1 MLAHIASRN
10 EVGKK
15 LVSLSMKLRY
25 AESVKNNEILS
36 MAFHLKATKDL
47 KKGDKWLIPSGVVF
61 NQDATISVEEED
73 FFPLEGTERGMI
85 VLEVASTVLQRT
97 MGAKGLSFQAVV
109 LNIESAEMASVAE
122 RYGFVKDEEVLIFVG
137 EESFA
142 VLVPVLNEAV
152 VAAKKKEGRK
162 EAIPIGKRHLS
173 IFAGKSGEIEEDGKG
188 ERENVM
194 KIREIRKTAS
204 WLRKSVEAKQ
214 GIMVLNEG
222 GFKKDTYY
230 LERLTLASREHLSDE
245 MMHCEMDGKWQEIQ
259 NFRAVENLRIMSNKG
274 AFQDFVVHG
283 TWDTEKYGCLLDQ
296 FISNDER
303 INDSN
308 AVQLTQIM
316 RNMSIVMKMAHGT
329 VWADAFAPI
338 IARLERGAVGRVEP
352 AHTKFVLGETWE
364 SCNLTLQGDD
374 NTANLRVGGVD
385 KVYNLDNVDEVVK
398 MFKDRFEGVP
408 ETDLASKSEFEKN
421 QSKKKVSAI
430 PTRSNAWESGRKHHL
445 RAEKDDDESSAR
457 KVVVS
462 EKGNPSKRITGMIP
476 SGNPREPQR
485 TKGTVPSKL
494 KGAIP
499 WLCMFNLR
507 HQLLGFK
514 EDCLKIGDCN
524 RDHYDATKRGTPGYA
539 WTLQTMSEQVGKASE
554 SVLTKGNKKKL
565 VEAIKQEFA

>member
-1 MLAHIASRN
+1 
-10 EVGKK
+10 
-15 LVSLSMKLRY
+15 
-25 AESVKNNEILS
+25 
-36 MAFHLKATKDL
+36 
-47 KKGDKWLIPSGVVF
+47 
-61 NQDATISVEEED
+61 
-73 FFPLEGTERGMI
+73 
-85 VLEVASTVLQRT
+85 
-97 MGAKGLSFQAVV
+97 
-109 LNIESAEMASVAE
+109 
-122 RYGFVKDEEVLIFVG
+122 
-137 EESFA
+137 
-142 VLVPVLNEAV
+142 
-152 VAAKKKEGRK
+152 
-162 EAIPIGKRHLS
+162 
-173 IFAGKSGEIEEDGKG
+173 
-188 ERENVM
+188 
-194 KIREIRKTAS
+194 
-204 WLRKSVEAKQ
+204 
-214 GIMVLNEG
+214 
-222 GFKKDTYY
+222 
-230 LERLTLASREHLSDE
+230 
-245 MMHCEMDGKWQEIQ
+245 
-259 NFRAVENLRIMSNKG
+259 
-274 AFQDFVVHG
+274 
-283 TWDTEKYGCLLDQ
+283 
-296 FISNDER
+296 
-303 INDSN
+303 
-308 AVQLTQIM
+308 
-316 RNMSIVMKMAHGT
+316 
-329 VWADAFAPI
+329 
-338 IARLERGAVGRVEP
+338 
-352 AHTKFVLGETWE
+352 
-364 SCNLTLQGDD
+364 
-374 NTANLRVGGVD
+374 VGGVD